1 VGMHRDLVE
10 AHSFNRRRLVTAF
23 VSGGRGSRE
32 IEPAR
37 PGRPVAGGLA
47 LAVLLAA
54 GTAVS
59 GALQSQGPAD
69 GDGLGHSPSP
79 TARTTPGDDHLSRS
93 RPPSPSP
100 SLRRAV
106 GSRGA

>member
-1 VGMHRDLVE
+1 MGTHRDLVE
-10 AHSFNRRRLVTAF
+10 AHAFNRRRLVAAF
-23 VSGGRGSRE
+23 VSGGRGGPE
-32 IEPAR
+32 LEHAR

-54 GTAVS
+54 GAAVS

-69 GDGLGHSPSP
+69 GDGHSTSP
-79 TARTTPGDDHLSRS
+79 TARTTPGPDHLSRS
-93 RPPSPSP
+93 RPPWPSPSP
-100 SLRRAV
+100 RRAA

>member
-1 VGMHRDLVE
+1 MGTHRDLVE

-23 VSGGRGSRE
+23 VSGARSGRE

-54 GTAVS
+54 GAAVS
-59 GALQSQGPAD
+59 GALQTQGPAD
-69 GDGLGHSPSP
+69 GDGDSPSP